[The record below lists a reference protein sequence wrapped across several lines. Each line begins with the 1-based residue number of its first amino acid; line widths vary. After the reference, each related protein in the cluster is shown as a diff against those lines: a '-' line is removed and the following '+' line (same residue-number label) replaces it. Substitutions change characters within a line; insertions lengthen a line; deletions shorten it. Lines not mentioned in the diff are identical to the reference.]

1 MRSTLLKF
9 IVVGIVGLAAA
20 ATPLL
25 PVQAQTPA
33 QARHEA
39 GNIEFKNIAEV
50 EVEIKAADGKIEKKR
65 VPVQKAIPGTVVFY
79 TSTFKNTGSK
89 AAGNINVTNPV
100 PANTTLVAA
109 SPYGE
114 GMDITYSADVGKS
127 WAAADKVKVK
137 STDGKERPAAISEF
151 THVKWSLRGELA
163 AGKQAEAGF
172 RVVIN

>member
-1 MRSTLLKF
+1 MRHTLIKLIF
-9 IVVGIVGLAAA
+9 ASLAGLTATAA
-20 ATPLL
+20 PL
-25 PVQAQTPA
+25 AHA
-33 QARHEA
+33 QARAAA
-39 GNIEFKNIAEV
+39 GNIEFRNVAEIEV
-50 EVEIKAADGKIEKKR
+50 ETKAADGKVETKR
-65 VPVQKAIPGTVVFY
+65 VPVQKAVPGTVVFY

-109 SPYGE
+109 SAYGD
-114 GMDITYSADVGKS
+114 GMDITYSADGGKT

-137 STDGKERPAAISEF
+137 GADGKERPAAIGEF